1 MSYINLK
8 CKYQSCY
15 LRANLLHRKRQTVA
29 WLKTREGGLH
39 VCRVPRPLQQFTNL
53 WQLSKKKKNFQGDIS
68 TTWHIHIHGLNI
80 MTYTGCP
87 KKIIL
92 PETLKN
98 KSKWCFGTSL
108 DHFGRFGA
116 QLSSREIPEGWLFL
130 GHPIH
135 LNTWPSEHP
144 RLSVAMATIPW
155 KLTKLKIS
163 KNQFLIWGRG
173 VPSSVWLLTLS
184 WPKNL

>member
-53 WQLSKKKKNFQGDIS
+53 WQLSKSFSFIQGDIS

-80 MTYTGCP
+80 MTYTGSP
-87 KKIIL
+87 KKL
-92 PETLKN
+92 SFQKLSRTNPNDMSGQVWTTLD
-98 KSKWCFGTSL
+98 GL
-108 DHFGRFGA
+108 
-116 QLSSREIPEGWLFL
+116 
-130 GHPIH
+130 
-135 LNTWPSEHP
+135 EHY
-144 RLSVAMATIPW
+144 LVLEKFQKGDYFW
-155 KLTKLKIS
+155 D
-163 KNQFLIWGRG
+163 
-173 VPSSVWLLTLS
+173 TLYT
-184 WPKNL
+184 